1 MKKLNETLYEIA
13 TGLYAD
19 RRSDGQWYV
28 TDEQEEILDGP
39 FASIEAVAASRVEA
53 QLDALDP
60 ETVTMLKPGD
70 PGWVEFK
77 FDQPVTI
84 PPGLHEVTNTTGEP
98 IPVVTPEQAA
108 DLVTLREAAE
118 FLPITRQGLEYR
130 RKKGILGV
138 DPVVTGRST
147 ELYSLKALKAVYP
160 S

>member
-1 MKKLNETLYEIA
+1 MKKLNENLYEIA

-28 TDEQEEILDGP
+28 TDEDEEIQGGP
-39 FASIEAVAASRVEA
+39 FASLEALAAGWA
-53 QLDALDP
+53 PPPALS
-60 ETVTMLKPGD
+60 
-70 PGWVEFK
+70 
-77 FDQPVTI
+77 PVM
-84 PPGLHEVTNTTGEP
+84 NTTGEP
-98 IPVVTPEQAA
+98 EVVVTQEQAE
-108 DLVTLREAAE
+108 DLVTLREAAAH
-118 FLPITRQGLEYR
+118 LPITRQGLEYR